1 MSSTLMI
8 FFTTFA
14 LTSFT
19 NPTPYLSTGSS
30 SPSSDKIPLI
40 QTIAIK
46 EDLKV
51 SDKRIPAHE
60 ETRKNNSLQI
70 PNFSAIKDVN
80 EKKQRFL
87 SFLVPKIRK
96 ANGEILKNRSRLL
109 AIQEKL
115 SKDYRLDKNA
125 IQYVSNLRLEYKVRE
140 KTDLRSTVDLLLTR
154 VDIVPASLVLAQA
167 ANESGWGTSR
177 FARQANNL
185 FGLWCYTPG
194 CGLTPKHRDKGRK
207 HQVAK
212 YNSVQESV
220 AAYLHTIN
228 SHFAYTHLREIRATK
243 RNEDLHLSGL
253 ILAEGLLRYSIRG
266 IEYVRDIQKLIK
278 ANELQKYSLPL
289 KA

>member
-1 MSSTLMI
+1 
-8 FFTTFA
+8 
-14 LTSFT
+14 
-19 NPTPYLSTGSS
+19 LSTGSS

-125 IQYVSNLRLEYKVRE
+125 IQYVSNLRLE
-140 KTDLRSTVDLLLTR
+140 
-154 VDIVPASLVLAQA
+154 
-167 ANESGWGTSR
+167 
-177 FARQANNL
+177 
-185 FGLWCYTPG
+185 
-194 CGLTPKHRDKGRK
+194 
-207 HQVAK
+207 
-212 YNSVQESV
+212 
-220 AAYLHTIN
+220 
-228 SHFAYTHLREIRATK
+228 
-243 RNEDLHLSGL
+243 
-253 ILAEGLLRYSIRG
+253 
-266 IEYVRDIQKLIK
+266 
-278 ANELQKYSLPL
+278 
-289 KA
+289 